1 MTIDT
6 SFETKEASL
15 QKQELVWLF
24 RNKKITHGAAA
35 GYSIDASK
43 LNSFLNYSNT
53 TLSEESFK
61 NCYLVDYIF
70 KSQDSDLIPVGLQLA
85 GHPEFF
91 GNGIDEVKI
100 VIEDI
105 SLANIMVMGADKSSI
120 KISENG
126 IDYVKFKD
134 FDFIDEI
141 QNNRQKKL
149 TVYGR
154 LNLNI
159 WAGRRSLQCFID
171 DYELKEVNSKYDF

>member
-1 MTIDT
+1 
-6 SFETKEASL
+6 
-15 QKQELVWLF
+15 
-24 RNKKITHGAAA
+24 
-35 GYSIDASK
+35 
-43 LNSFLNYSNT
+43 
-53 TLSEESFK
+53 
-61 NCYLVDYIF
+61 
-70 KSQDSDLIPVGLQLA
+70 
-85 GHPEFF
+85 
-91 GNGIDEVKI
+91 
-100 VIEDI
+100 
-105 SLANIMVMGADKSSI
+105 MVMGADKSSI